1 MFKCLPIIG
10 PCGRHIDHIDRR
22 HSKLEQ
28 VPDDVIRNFRTLE
41 ECRLDA
47 NQIKELPKNF
57 FRLKRIRLLTLSDNE
72 LTRLP
77 TGIGSFSNL
86 VELDISRNDISEL
99 PESIRF
105 CDSLQSL
112 DVSNNP
118 LQSLPSGF
126 CQLRNL
132 RVLCLND
139 ISIAELPEEIGS
151 LQLLEKLELRDNCLK
166 TIPDSF
172 ADLINLEFL
181 DLGANEFQE
190 LSPVIGQLSQLSEL
204 WIDDNEL
211 RSLPKELGNLGNL
224 QQLDISENLISSLP
238 ESISGLVSLSDLN
251 ISQNSITHLPNG
263 LGDLN
268 KLIILKLNQ
277 NRLLTVTPTIG
288 KCSSLQELY
297 LTENFLSKLPSSIGT
312 LVSMF
317 HLNVDQNQLTELPS
331 EIGQCTSL
339 NILSLRENNLHRL
352 PDEIGNC
359 TRLRVLDVSGNR
371 LDRLPFSLSRCSLT
385 ALWLSQN
392 QSQPVITLQRDID
405 PVTQEQYLTCY
416 LLPQDQLDS
425 RVETDPTM
433 SPSELDSFSASVNP
447 DTKQSHDLL
456 NGINTEINHAY
467 DSTDMHSLIPQS
479 DLSNNQSIFP
489 SKYEP
494 MKPRISPSSTL
505 SGNSTMTDDP
515 SSLKHTSIITTTTTT
530 PITSNHPAKKLP
542 YSPSSIPVNRN
553 VDQTYSPLNHTN
565 NISTSSTHSSLSM
578 PTSASTRVHFSGSAK
593 PDEMDKSASKG
604 FPKTRHPR
612 SGKKV
617 TDNHLSSK
625 GDPNQYENANISLK
639 TFPDA
644 ISLASS
650 SESLNDNYNDDDNAQ
665 VLLSESLN
673 HDHKSPKPTDSN
685 FYSSVYPHN
694 VIKSSD
700 MNSIT
705 TNNGDH
711 IPIGPIAKPRSKS
724 QNITEAF
731 DKKPSPSSPNFLNEG
746 TTSKLSIGIGRPKL
760 PIDSVIRTASEEDT
774 SDGHSNRASP
784 VKKFSDTLDV
794 RGNPD
799 DDAYSSGGEEIYVI
813 SRRVGFTDDVED
825 NEEKSN
831 QKLIRRDTPHYTKR
845 ARIQSKTADGVDS
858 EEAVLK
864 ILEKYRE
871 SVSPNPD
878 LNPADFDGT
887 IKRFASSFNSALI
900 PPDIPFH
907 NRDSHSPSSL
917 HRQPFANLQ
926 EKVEVHIHRQPNAG
940 LGLSVAGGVGSIPFR
955 GLDHGIFVSRLNPNG
970 LAATSGLKLGDK
982 LLEVNGV
989 NLVNVEH
996 HVAVAALRANTN
1008 YFRILVT
1015 RDIQAFTKPENCKI
1029 TNPPLL
1035 GTNLNMSTKSQA
1047 IGSINTKGIPEFIHC
1062 TLHRNS
1068 NGLGFSIAGGQGS
1081 LPPPL
1086 DNEAI
1091 YVSKITQ
1098 GGAACKQGQLRVGD
1112 QIISINGID
1121 IRNARHDEA
1130 ISLLTG
1136 SNQSVDLEI
1145 LRYNSDENDNLSSLA
1160 KTSANGFITSPS
1172 VLTVRGS
1179 NNLQNIPKT
1188 TDMVRTDDR
1197 ISENYDSRV
1206 YLYKEKGIPVER
1218 ITIRNDGGPLGLA
1231 ICGGSDI
1238 SCLPFGNKE
1247 PGIFISKIS
1256 PDGAALNTGLRIGD
1270 RVLKVNGVDIRH
1282 ATHDEAVQAL
1292 IQPVKELQLEVR
1304 RDPPPPGLRR
1314 ITVTKRP
1321 GERYGLRITGGLNTN
1336 DNTMINNFQP
1346 EFLSVTNDD
1355 GIFVT
1360 WVSPDGVI
1368 ARDGR
1373 LKPGDRLLEI
1383 NGHWLMGVTLDEV
1396 LHIFWEAKSTL
1407 SCVVCDGPVEFAL
1420 QINKS
1425 PQSKNDESST
1435 YSPAMPFTIIRSGM
1449 LAIADA
1455 SVDDNF
1461 TFNSHIEKANV
1472 YKLNPEATVRD

>member
-1 MFKCLPIIG
+1 MPIK
-10 PCGRHIDHIDRR
+10 
-22 HSKLEQ
+22 S
-28 VPDDVIRNFRTLE
+28 RNYQRWNGFNDFYCDLF
-41 ECRLDA
+41 
-47 NQIKELPKNF
+47 QNF

-99 PESIRF
+99 PASIRF

-118 LQSLPSGF
+118 LQSLPAGF

-166 TIPDSF
+166 SIPDSF
-172 ADLINLEFL
+172 ADLIHLEFL

-190 LSPVIGQLSQLSEL
+190 LSPVIGQLSRLSEL

-211 RSLPKELGNLGNL
+211 RSLPEELGNLGNL
-224 QQLDISENLISSLP
+224 QQLDLSENLISTLP

-251 ISQNSITHLPNG
+251 LSQNSITHLPNG
-263 LGDLN
+263 LGDLD

-288 KCSSLQELY
+288 NCSSLQELY
-297 LTENFLSKLPSSIGT
+297 LTENFLSKLPSSIGN

-331 EIGQCTSL
+331 EIGQCASL

-352 PDEIGNC
+352 PNEIGNC

-392 QSQPVITLQRDID
+392 QSQPVITLQRDVD
-405 PVTQEQYLTCY
+405 PVNQEQYLTCY

-433 SPSELDSFSASVNP
+433 SPSELDSFSASLNAN
-447 DTKQSHDLL
+447 TKTNHDLL
-456 NGINTEINHAY
+456 DNISAEINHTYEPA
-467 DSTDMHSLIPQS
+467 DMHISIPQS
-479 DLSNNQSIFP
+479 DLSKNGSISP
-489 SKYEP
+489 SKHEST
-494 MKPRISPSSTL
+494 KPSTSPSSTL
-505 SGNSTMTDDP
+505 NDNSAITNDPNSLNNHHSINSTTNP
-515 SSLKHTSIITTTTTT
+515 TK
-530 PITSNHPAKKLP
+530 NLP
-542 YSPSSIPVNRN
+542 YSNSSINSPSNVNRN
-553 VDQTYSPLNHTN
+553 LDSSYTSPNHIN
-565 NISTSSTHSSLSM
+565 DLSTSSAHSSLSM
-578 PTSASTRVHFSGSAK
+578 QTSASTRVHFSGSVK
-593 PDEMDKSASKG
+593 PDEMDKSGSKG

-612 SGKKV
+612 SGKKA
-617 TDNHLSSK
+617 TDNHLISGKDDSSQCK
-625 GDPNQYENANISLK
+625 SANLSSN
-639 TFPDA
+639 TFSDGT
-644 ISLASS
+644 SSASS
-650 SESLNDNYNDDDNAQ
+650 SESLNDGTAPIS
-665 VLLSESLN
+665 LSESLN
-673 HDHKSPKPTDSN
+673 HDWKSPKPIDSN
-685 FYSSVYPHN
+685 FNSSIYPNHLMKSNDGSSV
-694 VIKSSD
+694 V
-700 MNSIT
+700 
-705 TNNGDH
+705 TNDNL
-711 IPIGPIAKPRSKS
+711 ISTEPTAKPRNKSQHVTEMFGNKPPQSSNFFNEHPASKS
-724 QNITEAF
+724 PTEIS
-731 DKKPSPSSPNFLNEG
+731 KPKIPSD
-746 TTSKLSIGIGRPKL
+746 T
-760 PIDSVIRTASEEDT
+760 VIRMASVEDT
-774 SDGHSNRASP
+774 SDAHSNRGSP
-784 VKKFSDTLDV
+784 VKKFPDTLDV
-794 RGNPD
+794 QGNLEE
-799 DDAYSSGGEEIYVI
+799 DAYSSGGEEIYVI

-845 ARIQSKTADGVDS
+845 ARIQSKTADGMDS

-864 ILEKYRE
+864 ILEKYRA

-878 LNPADFDGT
+878 SNSIDFDGAV
-887 IKRFASSFNSALI
+887 KRFASPFGGLS
-900 PPDIPFH
+900 PPDIPLQS
-907 NRDSHSPSSL
+907 RDLHSPSSL
-917 HRQPFANLQ
+917 HRQPVVGCQQ
-926 EKVEVHIHRQPNAG
+926 EQVEVHIHRQPNAG

-955 GLDHGIFVSRLNPNG
+955 GLDHGIFVSRLNPTG

-989 NLVNVEH
+989 SLINVEH
-996 HVAVAALRANTN
+996 NVAVSALRANTN
-1008 YFRILVT
+1008 YFRILVG
-1015 RDIQAFTKPENCKI
+1015 RDIQ
-1029 TNPPLL
+1029 
-1035 GTNLNMSTKSQA
+1035 MSTKADNYKIIPPMLSGTKLNLSTQSPQVM
-1047 IGSINTKGIPEFIHC
+1047 GTINTKEIPEFIHC
-1062 TLHRNS
+1062 TLHRDL

-1091 YVSKITQ
+1091 YVSKITE
-1098 GGAACKQGQLRVGD
+1098 GGAAHKQGQLRIGD
-1112 QIISINGID
+1112 QIISINGVD

-1130 ISLLTG
+1130 ISLLTS
-1136 SNQSVDLEI
+1136 SNDSVDLEL
-1145 LRYNSDENDNLSSLA
+1145 LRYNPDMTDNIDSLP
-1160 KTSANGFITSPS
+1160 KTSANGFITSS
-1172 VLTVRGS
+1172 ILAVKRS
-1179 NNLQNIPKT
+1179 NNQQNTTKT
-1188 TDMVRTDDR
+1188 TDLTNTDSH
-1197 ISENYDSRV
+1197 ISEKCDSRV
-1206 YLYKEKGIPVER
+1206 YLYSEKGIPVER
-1218 ITIRNDGGPLGLA
+1218 ITVRNDGGPLGLA

-1256 PDGAALNTGLRIGD
+1256 LDGAALNTGLRIGD
-1270 RVLKVNGVDIRH
+1270 RVLKVNGVDLRH

-1292 IQPVKELQLEVR
+1292 IQPVKELQLDVR

-1321 GERYGLRITGGLNTN
+1321 GERYGLRVTGGLNTRDSN
-1336 DNTMINNFQP
+1336 VITNLTSHYSS
-1346 EFLSVTNDD
+1346 LANDD

-1360 WVSPDGVI
+1360 WVSPDSVI

-1373 LKPGDRLLEI
+1373 LKPGDRLLEV

-1396 LHIFWEAKSTL
+1396 LHIFWESKSTL

-1420 QINKS
+1420 QINKTS
-1425 PQSKNDESST
+1425 HSTNTEPST
-1435 YSPAMPFTIIRSGM
+1435 YSPAMPFSIIRSTM
-1449 LAIADA
+1449 PEIADA
-1455 SVDDNF
+1455 SVDDNP
-1461 TFNSHIEKANV
+1461 TSNSQLEKANCIHR
-1472 YKLNPEATVRD
+1472 LNSEAAVRH

>member
-99 PESIRF
+99 PASIRF

-118 LQSLPSGF
+118 LQSLPAGF

-139 ISIAELPEEIGS
+139 ISIAELPEEMGS

-166 TIPDSF
+166 SIPDSF
-172 ADLINLEFL
+172 ADLIHLEFL

-211 RSLPKELGNLGNL
+211 RSLPEELGNLGNL
-224 QQLDISENLISSLP
+224 QQLDLSENLISTLP

-251 ISQNSITHLPNG
+251 LSQNSITHLPNG
-263 LGDLN
+263 LGDLD

-288 KCSSLQELY
+288 NCSSLQELY
-297 LTENFLSKLPSSIGT
+297 LTENFLSKLPSSIGN

-331 EIGQCTSL
+331 EIGQCASL

-352 PDEIGNC
+352 PNEIGNC

-392 QSQPVITLQRDID
+392 QSQPVITLQRDVD

-433 SPSELDSFSASVNP
+433 SPSELDSFSASLNANIK
-447 DTKQSHDLL
+447 TNHDLL
-456 NGINTEINHAY
+456 DNISTEINHTYEPA
-467 DSTDMHSLIPQS
+467 DMHISIPQS
-479 DLSNNQSIFP
+479 DLSKNRSISP
-489 SKYEP
+489 SKHEST
-494 MKPRISPSSTL
+494 KPSTSPSSTL
-505 SGNSTMTDDP
+505 NDNSAITNDPNSLNNHNSINSTTNP
-515 SSLKHTSIITTTTTT
+515 TK
-530 PITSNHPAKKLP
+530 NLP
-542 YSPSSIPVNRN
+542 YSNSSINSPSNVNGN
-553 VDQTYSPLNHTN
+553 LDSSYTSPNHIN
-565 NISTSSTHSSLSM
+565 DLSTSSAHSSLSM
-578 PTSASTRVHFSGSAK
+578 QTSASSRVHFSGSVK
-593 PDEMDKSASKG
+593 PDEMDKSGSKG

-612 SGKKV
+612 SGKKAM
-617 TDNHLSSK
+617 DNHLISGKDDSTQSRSANLSS
-625 GDPNQYENANISLK
+625 N
-639 TFPDA
+639 TFSDGT
-644 ISLASS
+644 SSASS
-650 SESLNDNYNDDDNAQ
+650 SESLNDGIAPISM
-665 VLLSESLN
+665 SESLN
-673 HDHKSPKPTDSN
+673 HDWKSPKPIDSN
-685 FYSSVYPHN
+685 FNSSIYPNHLMKSNDGSSV
-694 VIKSSD
+694 V
-700 MNSIT
+700 
-705 TNNGDH
+705 TNDNL
-711 IPIGPIAKPRSKS
+711 ISTEPTAKPRNKS
-724 QNITEAF
+724 QNVTEMF
-731 DKKPSPSSPNFLNEG
+731 DNKPPQSSNFFNEHPASKS
-746 TTSKLSIGIGRPKL
+746 TEISKLKIPS
-760 PIDSVIRTASEEDT
+760 DTVIRMASVEDT
-774 SDGHSNRASP
+774 SDAHSNRGSP
-784 VKKFSDTLDV
+784 VKKFPDTLDV
-794 RGNPD
+794 QGNLD
-799 DDAYSSGGEEIYVI
+799 EDAYSSGGEEIYVI

-825 NEEKSN
+825 NEEKSS

-845 ARIQSKTADGVDS
+845 ARIQSKTADGMDS

-864 ILEKYRE
+864 ILEKYRA

-878 LNPADFDGT
+878 SNSTDFDGAV
-887 IKRFASSFNSALI
+887 KRFASPFGGLS
-900 PPDIPFH
+900 PPDIPLQS
-907 NRDSHSPSSL
+907 RDLHSPSSL
-917 HRQPFANLQ
+917 HRQPVVGCQQ
-926 EKVEVHIHRQPNAG
+926 EQVEVHIHRQPNAG

-955 GLDHGIFVSRLNPNG
+955 GLDHGIFVSRLNPTG

-989 NLVNVEH
+989 SLINVEH
-996 HVAVAALRANTN
+996 NVAVSALRANTN
-1008 YFRILVT
+1008 YFRILVG
-1015 RDIQAFTKPENCKI
+1015 RDIQLSTKADNYKI
-1029 TNPPLL
+1029 TPPMLS
-1035 GTNLNMSTKSQA
+1035 GTKLNLSTQSPQ
-1047 IGSINTKGIPEFIHC
+1047 
-1062 TLHRNS
+1062 
-1068 NGLGFSIAGGQGS
+1068 
-1081 LPPPL
+1081 
-1086 DNEAI
+1086 AI
-1091 YVSKITQ
+1091 YVSKITE
-1098 GGAACKQGQLRVGD
+1098 GGAAHKQGQLRIGD
-1112 QIISINGID
+1112 QIISINGVD

-1130 ISLLTG
+1130 ISLLTS
-1136 SNQSVDLEI
+1136 SNDSVDLEL
-1145 LRYNSDENDNLSSLA
+1145 LRYNPDMVDNFDSLP
-1160 KTSANGFITSPS
+1160 KTSANGFITSS
-1172 VLTVRGS
+1172 SILTVKRS
-1179 NNLQNIPKT
+1179 NNQQNTAKA
-1188 TDMVRTDDR
+1188 TDLTDTNSH
-1197 ISENYDSRV
+1197 ISEKCDSRV
-1206 YLYKEKGIPVER
+1206 YLYSEKGIPVER
-1218 ITIRNDGGPLGLA
+1218 ITVRNDGGPLGLA

-1256 PDGAALNTGLRIGD
+1256 LDGAALNTGLRIGD
-1270 RVLKVNGVDIRH
+1270 RVLKVNGVDLRH

-1292 IQPVKELQLEVR
+1292 IQPVKELQLDVR

-1321 GERYGLRITGGLNTN
+1321 GERYGLRVTGGLNTGDSN
-1336 DNTMINNFQP
+1336 V
-1346 EFLSVTNDD
+1346 VTNLASHYSSLANDD

-1360 WVSPDGVI
+1360 WISPDGVI

-1373 LKPGDRLLEI
+1373 LKPGDRLLEV

-1396 LHIFWEAKSTL
+1396 LHIFWESKSTL

-1420 QINKS
+1420 QINKTS
-1425 PQSKNDESST
+1425 HSMNTEPST
-1435 YSPAMPFTIIRSGM
+1435 YSPAMPFSIIRSTM
-1449 LAIADA
+1449 PEIADA
-1455 SVDDNF
+1455 SVDDNP
-1461 TFNSHIEKANV
+1461 TSNSQLEKVNSIQR
-1472 YKLNPEATVRD
+1472 LNSEAAVRH

>member
-1 MFKCLPIIG
+1 MMFKCLPIIG

-99 PESIRF
+99 PASIRF

-118 LQSLPSGF
+118 LQSLPAGF

-166 TIPDSF
+166 SVPDSF
-172 ADLINLEFL
+172 ADLIHLEFL

-190 LSPVIGQLSQLSEL
+190 LSPVIGQLSRLSEL

-211 RSLPKELGNLGNL
+211 RSLPEELGNLGNL
-224 QQLDISENLISSLP
+224 QQLDLSENLISTLP

-251 ISQNSITHLPNG
+251 LSQNSITHLPSG
-263 LGDLN
+263 LGDLD

-288 KCSSLQELY
+288 NCSSLQELY
-297 LTENFLSKLPSSIGT
+297 LTENFLSKLPSSIGN

-331 EIGQCTSL
+331 EIGQCASL

-352 PDEIGNC
+352 PNEIGNC

-392 QSQPVITLQRDID
+392 QSQPVITLQRDVD

-433 SPSELDSFSASVNP
+433 SPSELDSFSASLNAN
-447 DTKQSHDLL
+447 TKTNHDLL
-456 NGINTEINHAY
+456 DNISAEINHTYEPA
-467 DSTDMHSLIPQS
+467 DMHISIPQS
-479 DLSNNQSIFP
+479 DLSKNRSISP
-489 SKYEP
+489 SKHEST
-494 MKPRISPSSTL
+494 KPSTSPSSTL
-505 SGNSTMTDDP
+505 NDNSAITNDPNSLNNHHSINSTTDP
-515 SSLKHTSIITTTTTT
+515 TK
-530 PITSNHPAKKLP
+530 NLP
-542 YSPSSIPVNRN
+542 YSNSSINSPSNVNGN
-553 VDQTYSPLNHTN
+553 LDSSYTSPNHIN
-565 NISTSSTHSSLSM
+565 DLSTSSAHSSLSM
-578 PTSASTRVHFSGSAK
+578 QTSASTRVHFSGSVK
-593 PDEMDKSASKG
+593 PDEMDKSGSKG

-612 SGKKV
+612 SGKKA
-617 TDNHLSSK
+617 TDNHLISGKDDSS
-625 GDPNQYENANISLK
+625 QCRSANLSSN
-639 TFPDA
+639 TFSDGT
-644 ISLASS
+644 SSASS
-650 SESLNDNYNDDDNAQ
+650 SESLNDGTAPIS
-665 VLLSESLN
+665 LSESLN
-673 HDHKSPKPTDSN
+673 YDWKSPKPIDSN
-685 FYSSVYPHN
+685 FNSSIYPNHLMKSNDGSSVVTDDNLISTVP
-694 VIKSSD
+694 
-700 MNSIT
+700 T
-705 TNNGDH
+705 
-711 IPIGPIAKPRSKS
+711 AKPRNKSQHVTEMFDNKPPQSSNFFNEHPASKS
-724 QNITEAF
+724 PTEIS
-731 DKKPSPSSPNFLNEG
+731 KPKIPSD
-746 TTSKLSIGIGRPKL
+746 T
-760 PIDSVIRTASEEDT
+760 VIRMASVEDT
-774 SDGHSNRASP
+774 SDAHSTRGSP
-784 VKKFSDTLDV
+784 VKKFPDTLEV
-794 RGNPD
+794 QGNLD
-799 DDAYSSGGEEIYVI
+799 EDAYSSGGEEIYVI

-845 ARIQSKTADGVDS
+845 ARIQSKTADGMDS

-864 ILEKYRE
+864 ILEKYRA

-878 LNPADFDGT
+878 SNSIDFDGAV
-887 IKRFASSFNSALI
+887 KRFASPFGGLS
-900 PPDIPFH
+900 PPDIPLQS
-907 NRDSHSPSSL
+907 RDLHSPSSL
-917 HRQPFANLQ
+917 HRQPVVGCQQ
-926 EKVEVHIHRQPNAG
+926 EQVEVHIHRQPNAG

-955 GLDHGIFVSRLNPNG
+955 GLDHGIFVSRLNPTG

-989 NLVNVEH
+989 SLINVEH
-996 HVAVAALRANTN
+996 NVAVSALRANTN
-1008 YFRILVT
+1008 YFRILVG
-1015 RDIQAFTKPENCKI
+1015 RDIQ
-1029 TNPPLL
+1029 
-1035 GTNLNMSTKSQA
+1035 MSTKADNYKIIPSMVSGTKLNLSTQSPQVT
-1047 IGSINTKGIPEFIHC
+1047 GTINTKEIPEFIHC
-1062 TLHRNS
+1062 TLHRDL

-1091 YVSKITQ
+1091 YVSKITE
-1098 GGAACKQGQLRVGD
+1098 GGAAHKQGQLRIGD
-1112 QIISINGID
+1112 QIISLNGVD

-1130 ISLLTG
+1130 ISLLTS
-1136 SNQSVDLEI
+1136 SNDSVDLEL
-1145 LRYNSDENDNLSSLA
+1145 LRYNPDTTDNLDSLP
-1160 KTSANGFITSPS
+1160 KTSANGFITSSPI
-1172 VLTVRGS
+1172 LTVKRS
-1179 NNLQNIPKT
+1179 NNQQNT
-1188 TDMVRTDDR
+1188 TKATDLTNTDSHF
-1197 ISENYDSRV
+1197 SEKCDSRV
-1206 YLYKEKGIPVER
+1206 YLYSEKGIPVER
-1218 ITIRNDGGPLGLA
+1218 ITVRNDGGPLGLA

-1256 PDGAALNTGLRIGD
+1256 LDGAALNTGLRIGD
-1270 RVLKVNGVDIRH
+1270 RVLKVNGVDLRH

-1292 IQPVKELQLEVR
+1292 IQPVKELQLDVR

-1321 GERYGLRITGGLNTN
+1321 GERYGLRVTGGLNTGDSN
-1336 DNTMINNFQP
+1336 V
-1346 EFLSVTNDD
+1346 VTNLTSHYSSLASDD

-1373 LKPGDRLLEI
+1373 LKPGDRLLEV

-1396 LHIFWEAKSTL
+1396 LNIFWESKSTL

-1420 QINKS
+1420 QINKKS
-1425 PQSKNDESST
+1425 HSMNTEPST
-1435 YSPAMPFTIIRSGM
+1435 YSPAMPFSIIRSTM
-1449 LAIADA
+1449 PEIADA
-1455 SVDDNF
+1455 SVDDNP
-1461 TFNSHIEKANV
+1461 TSNSQLEKVNSIHR
-1472 YKLNPEATVRD
+1472 LNSEAAVRH

>member
-10 PCGRHIDHIDRR
+10 PCGRHTDHIDRR

-99 PESIRF
+99 PASIRF

-118 LQSLPSGF
+118 LQSLPAGF

-166 TIPDSF
+166 SIPDSF
-172 ADLINLEFL
+172 ADLIHLEFL

-224 QQLDISENLISSLP
+224 QQLDLSENLISTLP

-251 ISQNSITHLPNG
+251 LSQNSITHLPNG
-263 LGDLN
+263 LGDLD

-288 KCSSLQELY
+288 NCSSLQELY
-297 LTENFLSKLPSSIGT
+297 LTENFLSKLPSSIGN

-392 QSQPVITLQRDID
+392 QSQPVITLQRDVD

-433 SPSELDSFSASVNP
+433 SPSELDSFSASLNANMK
-447 DTKQSHDLL
+447 TNHDLL
-456 NGINTEINHAY
+456 DNISAEINHTYEPA
-467 DSTDMHSLIPQS
+467 DMHISIPQS
-479 DLSNNQSIFP
+479 DLSKNRSISP
-489 SKYEP
+489 SKYEST
-494 MKPRISPSSTL
+494 KPST
-505 SGNSTMTDDP
+505 
-515 SSLKHTSIITTTTTT
+515 
-530 PITSNHPAKKLP
+530 
-542 YSPSSIPVNRN
+542 
-553 VDQTYSPLNHTN
+553 
-565 NISTSSTHSSLSM
+565 STSSTLNDHSAITNDPNSLNNHHSVNSTTNPTKNLPYSNSSINSPSNVNGNLDSSYTSPNHINDLSTSSAHSSLSM
-578 PTSASTRVHFSGSAK
+578 PTSASTRVHFSGSVK
-593 PDEMDKSASKG
+593 PDEMDKSGSKG

-612 SGKKV
+612 SCKKA
-617 TDNHLSSK
+617 TDNHLISGKDDSSQCRS
-625 GDPNQYENANISLK
+625 DNFPSN
-639 TFPDA
+639 TFRDGTG
-644 ISLASS
+644 SASS
-650 SESLNDNYNDDDNAQ
+650 SESLNDGSAPISP
-665 VLLSESLN
+665 SESLN
-673 HDHKSPKPTDSN
+673 HDWNSPKPIDSN
-685 FYSSVYPHN
+685 FNSSVYPNH
-694 VIKSSD
+694 IMKSNDGS
-700 MNSIT
+700 SLV
-705 TNNGDH
+705 TNDNL
-711 IPIGPIAKPRSKS
+711 ISTEPTAKPRNKS
-724 QNITEAF
+724 QNVTEIF
-731 DKKPSPSSPNFLNEG
+731 GNKPTQPSNFLNEHPA
-746 TTSKLSIGIGRPKL
+746 SKSSTEISRPKI
-760 PIDSVIRTASEEDT
+760 PGDITIRMASVEDN
-774 SDGHSNRASP
+774 SNAHSNRESP
-784 VKKFSDTLDV
+784 MKKFSDNLDV
-794 RGNPD
+794 QGNLD
-799 DDAYSSGGEEIYVI
+799 EDAYSSGGEEIYVI

-845 ARIQSKTADGVDS
+845 ARIQSKTADGMDS

-864 ILEKYRE
+864 ILEKYRA

-878 LNPADFDGT
+878 SNSIDFDGAV
-887 IKRFASSFNSALI
+887 KRFASPFGGLS
-900 PPDIPFH
+900 PPDIPLQS
-907 NRDSHSPSSL
+907 RDLHSPSSL
-917 HRQPFANLQ
+917 HKQPVASCQQ
-926 EKVEVHIHRQPNAG
+926 EQVVVHIHRQPNAG

-955 GLDHGIFVSRLNPNG
+955 GLDHGIFVSRLNPTG

-989 NLVNVEH
+989 SLINVEH
-996 HVAVAALRANTN
+996 HVAVATLRANTN
-1008 YFRILVT
+1008 DFRILVG
-1015 RDIQAFTKPENCKI
+1015 RDIQMSTKADNYKI
-1029 TNPPLL
+1029 IPSMLS
-1035 GTNLNMSTKSQA
+1035 GTNLNMSTQSSRVT
-1047 IGSINTKGIPEFIHC
+1047 GSINTKEIPEFIHC
-1062 TLHRNS
+1062 TLQRDL

-1091 YVSKITQ
+1091 YVSKITE
-1098 GGAACKQGQLRVGD
+1098 GGAAHKQGQLRVGD
-1112 QIISINGID
+1112 QIISINGVD

-1130 ISLLTG
+1130 ISLLTS
-1136 SNQSVDLEI
+1136 SNDSVDLEL
-1145 LRYNSDENDNLSSLA
+1145 LRYNPDINDNLGSLP
-1160 KTSANGFITSPS
+1160 KTSAANGFITSS
-1172 VLTVRGS
+1172 ILTVKRS
-1179 NNLQNIPKT
+1179 NNPQDT
-1188 TDMVRTDDR
+1188 TKATDLTDTDSR
-1197 ISENYDSRV
+1197 ISEKYDSRV
-1206 YLYKEKGIPVER
+1206 YLYSEKGIPVER
-1218 ITIRNDGGPLGLA
+1218 ITVRNDGGPLGLA

-1256 PDGAALNTGLRIGD
+1256 LDGAALNTGLRIGD
-1270 RVLKVNGVDIRH
+1270 RVLKVNGVDLRH

-1292 IQPVKELQLEVR
+1292 IQPVKELQLDVR

-1321 GERYGLRITGGLNTN
+1321 GERYGLRVTGGLNTSDSN
-1336 DNTMINNFQP
+1336 MITN
-1346 EFLSVTNDD
+1346 LGSHYSSLANDD

-1396 LHIFWEAKSTL
+1396 LHIFWGSKSTL

-1420 QINKS
+1420 QINKTNHS
-1425 PQSKNDESST
+1425 RNTEPST
-1435 YSPAMPFTIIRSGM
+1435 YSPAMPFSIIRSTM
-1449 LAIADA
+1449 PEIADA
-1455 SVDDNF
+1455 SVDDNP
-1461 TFNSHIEKANV
+1461 TSNSQLDEVNSTHR
-1472 YKLNPEATVRD
+1472 LNLEAAVRH

>member
-1 MFKCLPIIG
+1 MMFKCLPIIG

-99 PESIRF
+99 PASIRF

-118 LQSLPSGF
+118 LQSLPAGF

-166 TIPDSF
+166 SIPDSF
-172 ADLINLEFL
+172 ADLIHLEFL

-190 LSPVIGQLSQLSEL
+190 LSPVIGQLSRLSEL

-211 RSLPKELGNLGNL
+211 RSLPEELGNLGNL
-224 QQLDISENLISSLP
+224 QQLDLSENLISTLP

-251 ISQNSITHLPNG
+251 LSQNSITHLPNG
-263 LGDLN
+263 LGDLD

-288 KCSSLQELY
+288 NCSSLQELY
-297 LTENFLSKLPSSIGT
+297 LTENFLSKLPSSIGN

-331 EIGQCTSL
+331 EIGQCASL

-352 PDEIGNC
+352 PNEIGNC

-392 QSQPVITLQRDID
+392 QSQPVITLQRDVD
-405 PVTQEQYLTCY
+405 PVNQEQYLTCY

-433 SPSELDSFSASVNP
+433 SPSELDSFSASLNAN
-447 DTKQSHDLL
+447 TKTNHDLL
-456 NGINTEINHAY
+456 DNISAEINHTYEPA
-467 DSTDMHSLIPQS
+467 DMHISIPQS
-479 DLSNNQSIFP
+479 DLSKNGSISP
-489 SKYEP
+489 SKHEST
-494 MKPRISPSSTL
+494 KPSTSPSSTL
-505 SGNSTMTDDP
+505 NDNSAITNDPNSLNNHHSINSTTNP
-515 SSLKHTSIITTTTTT
+515 TK
-530 PITSNHPAKKLP
+530 NLP
-542 YSPSSIPVNRN
+542 YSNSSINSPSNVNRN
-553 VDQTYSPLNHTN
+553 LDSSYTSPNHIN
-565 NISTSSTHSSLSM
+565 DLSTSSAHSSLSM
-578 PTSASTRVHFSGSAK
+578 QTSASTRVHFSGSVK
-593 PDEMDKSASKG
+593 PDEMDKSGSKG

-612 SGKKV
+612 SGKKA
-617 TDNHLSSK
+617 TDNHLISGKDDSSQCK
-625 GDPNQYENANISLK
+625 SANLSSN
-639 TFPDA
+639 TFSDGT
-644 ISLASS
+644 SSASS
-650 SESLNDNYNDDDNAQ
+650 SESLNDGTAPIS
-665 VLLSESLN
+665 LSESLN
-673 HDHKSPKPTDSN
+673 HDWKSPKPIDSN
-685 FYSSVYPHN
+685 FNSSIYPNHLMKSNDGSSV
-694 VIKSSD
+694 V
-700 MNSIT
+700 
-705 TNNGDH
+705 TNDNL
-711 IPIGPIAKPRSKS
+711 ISTEPTAKPRNKSQHVTEMFGNKPPQSSNFFNEHPASKS
-724 QNITEAF
+724 PTEIS
-731 DKKPSPSSPNFLNEG
+731 KPKIPSD
-746 TTSKLSIGIGRPKL
+746 T
-760 PIDSVIRTASEEDT
+760 VIRMASVEDT
-774 SDGHSNRASP
+774 SDAHSNRGSP
-784 VKKFSDTLDV
+784 VKKFPDTLDV
-794 RGNPD
+794 QGNLEE
-799 DDAYSSGGEEIYVI
+799 DAYSSGGEEIYVI

-845 ARIQSKTADGVDS
+845 ARIQSKTADGMDS

-864 ILEKYRE
+864 ILEKYRA

-878 LNPADFDGT
+878 SNSIDFDGAV
-887 IKRFASSFNSALI
+887 KRFASPFGGLS
-900 PPDIPFH
+900 PPDIPLQS
-907 NRDSHSPSSL
+907 RDLHSPSSL
-917 HRQPFANLQ
+917 HRQPVVGCQQ
-926 EKVEVHIHRQPNAG
+926 EQVEVHIHRQPNAG

-955 GLDHGIFVSRLNPNG
+955 GLDHGIFVSRLNPTG

-989 NLVNVEH
+989 SLINVEH
-996 HVAVAALRANTN
+996 NVAVSALRANTN
-1008 YFRILVT
+1008 YFRILVG
-1015 RDIQAFTKPENCKI
+1015 RDIQ
-1029 TNPPLL
+1029 
-1035 GTNLNMSTKSQA
+1035 MSTKADNYKIIPPMLS
-1047 IGSINTKGIPEFIHC
+1047 GTKLNLSTQSP
-1062 TLHRNS
+1062 
-1068 NGLGFSIAGGQGS
+1068 Q
-1081 LPPPL
+1081 
-1086 DNEAI
+1086 AI
-1091 YVSKITQ
+1091 YVSKITE
-1098 GGAACKQGQLRVGD
+1098 GGAAHKQGQLRIGD
-1112 QIISINGID
+1112 QIISINGVD

-1130 ISLLTG
+1130 ISLLTS
-1136 SNQSVDLEI
+1136 SNDSVDLEL
-1145 LRYNSDENDNLSSLA
+1145 LRYNPDMTDNIDSLP
-1160 KTSANGFITSPS
+1160 KTSANGFITSS
-1172 VLTVRGS
+1172 ILAVKRS
-1179 NNLQNIPKT
+1179 NNQQNTTKT
-1188 TDMVRTDDR
+1188 TDLTNTDSH
-1197 ISENYDSRV
+1197 ISEKCDSRV
-1206 YLYKEKGIPVER
+1206 YLYSEKGIPVER
-1218 ITIRNDGGPLGLA
+1218 ITVRNDGGPLGLA

-1256 PDGAALNTGLRIGD
+1256 LDGAALNTGLRIGD
-1270 RVLKVNGVDIRH
+1270 RVLKVNGVDLRH

-1292 IQPVKELQLEVR
+1292 IQPVKELQLDVR

-1321 GERYGLRITGGLNTN
+1321 GERYGLRVTGGLNTRDSN
-1336 DNTMINNFQP
+1336 VITNLTSHYSS
-1346 EFLSVTNDD
+1346 LANDD

-1360 WVSPDGVI
+1360 WVSPDSVI

-1373 LKPGDRLLEI
+1373 LKPGDRLLEV

-1396 LHIFWEAKSTL
+1396 LHIFWESKSTL

-1420 QINKS
+1420 QINKTS
-1425 PQSKNDESST
+1425 HSTNTEPST
-1435 YSPAMPFTIIRSGM
+1435 YSPAMPFSIIRSTM
-1449 LAIADA
+1449 PEIADA
-1455 SVDDNF
+1455 SVDDNP
-1461 TFNSHIEKANV
+1461 TSNSQLEKANCIHR
-1472 YKLNPEATVRD
+1472 LNSEAAVRH

>member
-1 MFKCLPIIG
+1 MMFKCLPIIG

-99 PESIRF
+99 PASIRF

-118 LQSLPSGF
+118 LQSLPAGF

-166 TIPDSF
+166 SIPDSF
-172 ADLINLEFL
+172 ADLIHLEFL

-190 LSPVIGQLSQLSEL
+190 LSPVIGQLSRLSEL

-211 RSLPKELGNLGNL
+211 RSLPEELGNLGNL
-224 QQLDISENLISSLP
+224 QQLDLSENLISTLP

-251 ISQNSITHLPNG
+251 LSQNSITHLPNG
-263 LGDLN
+263 LGDLD

-288 KCSSLQELY
+288 NCSSLQELY
-297 LTENFLSKLPSSIGT
+297 LTENFLSKLPSSIGN

-331 EIGQCTSL
+331 EIGQCASL

-352 PDEIGNC
+352 PNEIGNC

-392 QSQPVITLQRDID
+392 QSQPVITLQRDVD
-405 PVTQEQYLTCY
+405 PVNQEQYLTCY

-433 SPSELDSFSASVNP
+433 SPSELDSFSASLNAN
-447 DTKQSHDLL
+447 TKTNHDLL
-456 NGINTEINHAY
+456 DNISAEINHTYEPA
-467 DSTDMHSLIPQS
+467 DMHISIPQS
-479 DLSNNQSIFP
+479 DLSKNGSISP
-489 SKYEP
+489 SKHEST
-494 MKPRISPSSTL
+494 KPSTSPSSTL
-505 SGNSTMTDDP
+505 NDNSAITNDPNSLNNHHSINSTTNP
-515 SSLKHTSIITTTTTT
+515 TK
-530 PITSNHPAKKLP
+530 NLP
-542 YSPSSIPVNRN
+542 YSNSSINSPSNVNRN
-553 VDQTYSPLNHTN
+553 LDSSYTSPNHIN
-565 NISTSSTHSSLSM
+565 DLSTSSAHSSLSM
-578 PTSASTRVHFSGSAK
+578 QTSASTRVHFSGSVK
-593 PDEMDKSASKG
+593 PDEMDKSGSKG

-612 SGKKV
+612 SGKKA
-617 TDNHLSSK
+617 TDNHLISGKDDSSQCK
-625 GDPNQYENANISLK
+625 SANLSSN
-639 TFPDA
+639 TFSDGT
-644 ISLASS
+644 SSASS
-650 SESLNDNYNDDDNAQ
+650 SESLNDGTAPIS
-665 VLLSESLN
+665 LSESLN
-673 HDHKSPKPTDSN
+673 HDWKSPKPIDSN
-685 FYSSVYPHN
+685 FNSSIYPNHLMKSNDGSSV
-694 VIKSSD
+694 V
-700 MNSIT
+700 
-705 TNNGDH
+705 TNDNL
-711 IPIGPIAKPRSKS
+711 ISTEPTAKPRNKSQHVTEMFGNKPPQSSNFFNEHPASKS
-724 QNITEAF
+724 PTEIS
-731 DKKPSPSSPNFLNEG
+731 KPKIPSD
-746 TTSKLSIGIGRPKL
+746 T
-760 PIDSVIRTASEEDT
+760 VIRMASVEDT
-774 SDGHSNRASP
+774 SDAHSNRGSP
-784 VKKFSDTLDV
+784 VKKFPDTLDV
-794 RGNPD
+794 QGNLEE
-799 DDAYSSGGEEIYVI
+799 DAYSSGGEEIYVI

-845 ARIQSKTADGVDS
+845 ARIQSKTADGMDS

-864 ILEKYRE
+864 ILEKYRA

-878 LNPADFDGT
+878 SNSIDFDGAV
-887 IKRFASSFNSALI
+887 KRFASPFGGLS
-900 PPDIPFH
+900 PPDIPLQS
-907 NRDSHSPSSL
+907 RDLHSPSSL
-917 HRQPFANLQ
+917 HRQPVVGCQQ
-926 EKVEVHIHRQPNAG
+926 EQVEVHIHRQPNAG

-955 GLDHGIFVSRLNPNG
+955 GLDHGIFVSRLNPTG

-989 NLVNVEH
+989 SLINVEH
-996 HVAVAALRANTN
+996 NVAVSALRANTN
-1008 YFRILVT
+1008 YFRILVG
-1015 RDIQAFTKPENCKI
+1015 RDIQ
-1029 TNPPLL
+1029 
-1035 GTNLNMSTKSQA
+1035 MSTKADNYKIIPPMLSGTKLNLSTQSPQVM
-1047 IGSINTKGIPEFIHC
+1047 GTINTKEIP
-1062 TLHRNS
+1062 
-1068 NGLGFSIAGGQGS
+1068 
-1081 LPPPL
+1081 
-1086 DNEAI
+1086 EAI
-1091 YVSKITQ
+1091 YVSKITE
-1098 GGAACKQGQLRVGD
+1098 GGAAHKQGQLRIGD
-1112 QIISINGID
+1112 QIISINGVD

-1130 ISLLTG
+1130 ISLLTS
-1136 SNQSVDLEI
+1136 SNDSVDLEL
-1145 LRYNSDENDNLSSLA
+1145 LRYNPDMTDNIDSLP
-1160 KTSANGFITSPS
+1160 KTSANGFITSS
-1172 VLTVRGS
+1172 ILAVKRS
-1179 NNLQNIPKT
+1179 NNQQNTTKT
-1188 TDMVRTDDR
+1188 TDLTNTDSH
-1197 ISENYDSRV
+1197 ISEKCDSRV
-1206 YLYKEKGIPVER
+1206 YLYSEKGIPVER
-1218 ITIRNDGGPLGLA
+1218 ITVRNDGGPLGLA

-1256 PDGAALNTGLRIGD
+1256 LDGAALNTGLRIGD
-1270 RVLKVNGVDIRH
+1270 RVLKVNGVDLRH

-1292 IQPVKELQLEVR
+1292 IQPVKELQLDVR

-1321 GERYGLRITGGLNTN
+1321 GERYGLRVTGGLNTRDSN
-1336 DNTMINNFQP
+1336 VITNLTSHYSS
-1346 EFLSVTNDD
+1346 LANDD

-1360 WVSPDGVI
+1360 WVSPDSVI

-1373 LKPGDRLLEI
+1373 LKPGDRLLEV

-1396 LHIFWEAKSTL
+1396 LHIFWESKSTL

-1420 QINKS
+1420 QINKTS
-1425 PQSKNDESST
+1425 HSTNTEPST
-1435 YSPAMPFTIIRSGM
+1435 YSPAMPFSIIRSTM
-1449 LAIADA
+1449 PEIADA
-1455 SVDDNF
+1455 SVDDNP
-1461 TFNSHIEKANV
+1461 TSNSQLEKANCIHR
-1472 YKLNPEATVRD
+1472 LNSEAAVRH

>member
-1 MFKCLPIIG
+1 MMFKCLPIIG

-99 PESIRF
+99 PASIRF

-118 LQSLPSGF
+118 LQSLPAGF

-166 TIPDSF
+166 SIPDSF
-172 ADLINLEFL
+172 ADLIHLEFL

-190 LSPVIGQLSQLSEL
+190 LSPVIGQLSRLSEL

-211 RSLPKELGNLGNL
+211 RSLPEELGNLGNL
-224 QQLDISENLISSLP
+224 QQLDLSENLISTLP

-251 ISQNSITHLPNG
+251 LSQNSITHLPNG
-263 LGDLN
+263 LGDLD

-288 KCSSLQELY
+288 NCSSLQELY
-297 LTENFLSKLPSSIGT
+297 LTENFLSKLPSSIGN

-331 EIGQCTSL
+331 EIGQCASL

-352 PDEIGNC
+352 PNEIGNC

-392 QSQPVITLQRDID
+392 QSQPVITLQRDVD
-405 PVTQEQYLTCY
+405 PVNQEQYLTCY

-433 SPSELDSFSASVNP
+433 SPSELDSFSASLNAN
-447 DTKQSHDLL
+447 TKTNHDLL
-456 NGINTEINHAY
+456 DNISAEINHTYEPA
-467 DSTDMHSLIPQS
+467 DMHISIPQS
-479 DLSNNQSIFP
+479 DLSKNGSISP
-489 SKYEP
+489 SKHEST
-494 MKPRISPSSTL
+494 KPSTSPSSTL
-505 SGNSTMTDDP
+505 NDNSAITNDPNSLNNHHSINSTTNP
-515 SSLKHTSIITTTTTT
+515 TK
-530 PITSNHPAKKLP
+530 NLP
-542 YSPSSIPVNRN
+542 YSNSSINSPSNVNRN
-553 VDQTYSPLNHTN
+553 LDSSYTSPNHIN
-565 NISTSSTHSSLSM
+565 DLSTSSAHSSLSM
-578 PTSASTRVHFSGSAK
+578 QTSASTRVHFSGSVK
-593 PDEMDKSASKG
+593 PDEMDKSGSKG

-612 SGKKV
+612 SGKKA
-617 TDNHLSSK
+617 TDNHLISGKDDSSQCK
-625 GDPNQYENANISLK
+625 SANLSSN
-639 TFPDA
+639 TFSDGT
-644 ISLASS
+644 SSASS
-650 SESLNDNYNDDDNAQ
+650 SESLNDGTAPIS
-665 VLLSESLN
+665 LSESLN
-673 HDHKSPKPTDSN
+673 HDWKSPKPIDSN
-685 FYSSVYPHN
+685 FNSSIYPNHLMKSNDGSSV
-694 VIKSSD
+694 V
-700 MNSIT
+700 
-705 TNNGDH
+705 TNDNL
-711 IPIGPIAKPRSKS
+711 ISTEPTAKPRNKSQHVTEMFGNKPPQSSNFFNEHPASKS
-724 QNITEAF
+724 PTEIS
-731 DKKPSPSSPNFLNEG
+731 KPKIPSD
-746 TTSKLSIGIGRPKL
+746 T
-760 PIDSVIRTASEEDT
+760 VIRMASVEDT
-774 SDGHSNRASP
+774 SDAHSNRGSP
-784 VKKFSDTLDV
+784 VKKFPDTLDV
-794 RGNPD
+794 QGNLEE
-799 DDAYSSGGEEIYVI
+799 DAYSSGGEEIYVI

-845 ARIQSKTADGVDS
+845 ARIQSKTADGMDS

-864 ILEKYRE
+864 ILEKYRA

-878 LNPADFDGT
+878 SNSIDFDGAV
-887 IKRFASSFNSALI
+887 KRFASPFGGLS
-900 PPDIPFH
+900 PPDIPLQS
-907 NRDSHSPSSL
+907 RDLHSPSSL
-917 HRQPFANLQ
+917 HRQPVVGCQQ
-926 EKVEVHIHRQPNAG
+926 EQVEVHIHRQPNAG

-955 GLDHGIFVSRLNPNG
+955 GLDHGIFVSRLNPTG

-989 NLVNVEH
+989 SLINVEH
-996 HVAVAALRANTN
+996 NVAVSALRANTN
-1008 YFRILVT
+1008 YFRILVG
-1015 RDIQAFTKPENCKI
+1015 RDIQ
-1029 TNPPLL
+1029 
-1035 GTNLNMSTKSQA
+1035 MSTKADNYKIIPPMLSGTKLNLSTQSPQVM
-1047 IGSINTKGIPEFIHC
+1047 GTINTKEIPEFIHC
-1062 TLHRNS
+1062 TLHRDL

-1091 YVSKITQ
+1091 YVSKITE
-1098 GGAACKQGQLRVGD
+1098 GGAAHKQGQLRIGD
-1112 QIISINGID
+1112 QIISINGVD

-1130 ISLLTG
+1130 ISLLTS
-1136 SNQSVDLEI
+1136 SNDSVDLEL
-1145 LRYNSDENDNLSSLA
+1145 LRYNPDMTDNIDSLP
-1160 KTSANGFITSPS
+1160 KTSANGFITSS
-1172 VLTVRGS
+1172 ILAVKRS
-1179 NNLQNIPKT
+1179 NNQQNTTKT
-1188 TDMVRTDDR
+1188 TDLTNTDSH
-1197 ISENYDSRV
+1197 ISEKCDSRV
-1206 YLYKEKGIPVER
+1206 YLYSEKGIPVER
-1218 ITIRNDGGPLGLA
+1218 ITVRNDGGPLGLA

-1256 PDGAALNTGLRIGD
+1256 LDGAALNTGLRIGD
-1270 RVLKVNGVDIRH
+1270 RVLKVNGVDLRH

-1292 IQPVKELQLEVR
+1292 IQPVKELQLDVR
-1304 RDPPPPGLRR
+1304 RDPPPPGLR
-1314 ITVTKRP
+1314 
-1321 GERYGLRITGGLNTN
+1321 
-1336 DNTMINNFQP
+1336 
-1346 EFLSVTNDD
+1346 
-1355 GIFVT
+1355 
-1360 WVSPDGVI
+1360 
-1368 ARDGR
+1368 
-1373 LKPGDRLLEI
+1373 
-1383 NGHWLMGVTLDEV
+1383 
-1396 LHIFWEAKSTL
+1396 IFWESKSTL

-1420 QINKS
+1420 QINKTS
-1425 PQSKNDESST
+1425 HSTNTEPST
-1435 YSPAMPFTIIRSGM
+1435 YSPAMPFSIIRSTM
-1449 LAIADA
+1449 PEIADA
-1455 SVDDNF
+1455 SVDDNP
-1461 TFNSHIEKANV
+1461 TSNSQLEKANCIHR
-1472 YKLNPEATVRD
+1472 LNS